1 MEYIMGGLN
10 CPSGWDVG
18 MLATEDIVG
27 FEKGGGGVALSQIL
41 TDWQTGWSEM
51 SDALRWDTDRLTR
64 KLITWLTAVALRATG
79 QTLIWYPTPAPAPPQ
94 PRLPWFST
102 FSLPLHL
109 TFYLTVSLTATPC
122 ELCLFLELSVDGA
135 AERKGQNMR
144 RGNEQ
149 VPEWEKLTRA
159 FISLLRKISEFSV
172 KRVIFLSFRHFT
184 EGPDVFNSC

>member
-1 MEYIMGGLN
+1 MEYIMEGLN
-10 CPSGWDVG
+10 SPSGWDVG
-18 MLATEDIVG
+18 MLATEDIAG
-27 FEKGGGGVALSQIL
+27 FGGVALSQIL

-51 SDALRWDTDRLTR
+51 SDALRWNTDRLMR
-64 KLITWLTAVALRATG
+64 KLIMWLTAVALRATG
-79 QTLIWYPTPAPAPPQ
+79 QTLIWYPTPTPAPPQ

-109 TFYLTVSLTATPC
+109 AGTFYLTVSLTATPS

-149 VPEWEKLTRA
+149 VPEWEQLTRA

-172 KRVIFLSFRHFT
+172 KRVIFLSSRHFT
-184 EGPDVFNSC
+184 EGPDVFN